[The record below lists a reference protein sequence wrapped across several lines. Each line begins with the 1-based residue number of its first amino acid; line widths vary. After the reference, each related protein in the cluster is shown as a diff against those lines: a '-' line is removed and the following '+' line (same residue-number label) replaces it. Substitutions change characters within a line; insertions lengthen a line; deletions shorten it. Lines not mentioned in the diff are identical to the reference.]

1 MKFISS
7 YYKTGYIDIKLYILT
22 LESTIFDNEYIAYM
36 IAHELIFYEFG
47 YDQIRSI
54 CNLGQ
59 LDRIN
64 DRVAR
69 TLK

>member
-7 YYKTGYIDIKLYILT
+7 YYKTGYISLRLYILT
-22 LESTIFDNEYIAYM
+22 LEEIIADNEDVSYM
-36 IAHELIFYEFG
+36 MALELILYEFC
-47 YDQIRSI
+47 YDQIRSM
-54 CNLGQ
+54 CVLGQ

-64 DRVAR
+64 NRIER

>member
-7 YYKTGYIDIKLYILT
+7 YYKTGHIDIKLYILT
-22 LESTIFDNEYIAYM
+22 FEEIIADNEDVSYM